1 MKYIQRKLSLAFFV
15 LTLTL
20 LGSCSDANLDVVN
33 PNQLGSANFYTSL
46 NNLNLSLT
54 SVYEGQASADLYGFR
69 LLPQMLYALDK
80 TSDQAFL
87 PSGDRNQFF
96 LNEVTPTNAEA
107 LPVVWQGLYR
117 TIARAND
124 FLVGSERY
132 RTSGTIPAN
141 EDARIRQMQGEAY
154 WLRAHMNFHLIRLW
168 GEANFAENAAAL
180 APPLILETAGTR
192 EQMNVARSTVG
203 AFYAQ
208 IIRDLQEAET
218 QLPATWPAADIAR
231 VSSFAAKALLG
242 QVYLYQQ
249 NYQQARQKFEEVLAG
264 PFSLVPFARYD
275 ALFRGTNEFSTES
288 IFEINYSQQ
297 GTPNAFQGGAGHA
310 FTTVISPKNAG
321 FSNQFPH
328 DENIRRFGNDP
339 RLRIAALQPGVDR
352 VVAPNSSTIVVQ
364 KYVDDAG
371 ALGWSHRKYVAVDV
385 PLIRNDFGSNV
396 IIIRL
401 ADVYLMY
408 AETLN
413 ALGSNDAVALDYV
426 NRVRRRAYGGVPTT
440 PGANDLTGLTGT
452 ALRDAI
458 REERFKELFGE
469 GHRWYDIRRWG
480 VIQQELARYKTTRVG
495 AITYEPKD
503 AYLPIPQDEIDR
515 NPAITQSTG
524 Y

>member
-1 MKYIQRKLSLAFFV
+1 MKPVPKPLSVFFA
-15 LTLTL
+15 LTLSFL
-20 LGSCSDANLDVVN
+20 SSCSDLNLDVAN
-33 PNQLGSANFYTSL
+33 PNQLGSGNFYTSL
-46 NNLNLSLT
+46 TNLNLSLT

-69 LLPQMLYALDK
+69 LLPQVLYALDK

-124 FLVGSERY
+124 FLDGSERY
-132 RTSGTIPAN
+132 RTSGTVPAS
-141 EDARIRQMQGEAY
+141 EETRIRQMQGEAY
-154 WLRAHMNFHLIRLW
+154 WLRAHMNFHLVRLW
-168 GEANFAENAAAL
+168 GEANFAENANAP
-180 APPLILETAGTR
+180 APPLILEVAGSR
-192 EQMNVARSTVG
+192 EQMNAARSTVG
-203 AFYAQ
+203 EFYAQ
-208 IIRDLQEAET
+208 IINDLREAET
-218 QLPATWPAADIAR
+218 RLPATWPATDVGR

-249 NYQQARQKFEEVLAG
+249 NYPLARQKFEEVLAG

-288 IFEINYSQQ
+288 IFELNYSQQ

-310 FTTVISPKNAG
+310 FVTVISPKNAG
-321 FSNQFPH
+321 FSNQYPH
-328 DENIRRFGNDP
+328 DENIRRFGTDP
-339 RLRIAALQPGVDR
+339 RLRIAALQPGVDK
-352 VVAPNSSTIVVQ
+352 VVAPNGSTITVQ

-385 PLIRNDFGSNV
+385 PMIRNDFGSNV
-396 IIIRL
+396 FIIRL

-408 AETLN
+408 AEALN
-413 ALGSNDAVALDYV
+413 ASGNDAVALDYV

-440 PGANDLTGLTGT
+440 PGPNDLIGLTGT
-452 ALRDAI
+452 VLRDAI

-469 GHRWYDIRRWG
+469 GHRWYDLRRWG
-480 VIQQELARYKTTRVG
+480 IIQQELARYKTTRVG
-495 AITYEPKD
+495 PITYEPKD

-515 NPAITQSTG
+515 NPNITQSTG